1 MSGSAAKASGEGL
14 EWLGRAFGGGK
25 GGGEAVLPGGGTSP
39 QQRAPAQAPQEV
51 GLATEAGPRQARTEW
66 VVPAGL
72 AKSAFTAAVGNK
84 VARPSA
90 EGASAGGFVVPKGKA
105 CEDASCMGKPAVKAQ
120 PKSGGGEPR
129 IMVPTGKKK
138 EPFTQLAKCPNGQ
151 RTEVSNQPR
160 KGDLA
165 CVKVSDQLLK
175 KITLDGGGDKK
186 KTGLLE
192 KSLKGM
198 VDKSPTARRLA
209 ERWVDE
215 GLKGEVKFEEMQSTQ
230 YKGPDGKDDFYG
242 IMGFARPWTDPIEV
256 RLNDKYVETGRD
268 FKGTLA
274 HELLGH
280 GLEHGVAKKKG
291 NDFSYGLYRGDE
303 TGALLVGA
311 RVEQE
316 LGMKVRNGRVTSY
329 LRDPEAYYQ
338 QNMFLAPAYALGL
351 SLEEMKDP
359 VRSLQEH
366 KELVSAHRSELLERR
381 KELDEAIKKDIKNK
395 GLREQRGEVQVSIDT
410 QDESLGALDDYVGAL
425 EGDEKL
431 LERVRKDAESEQF
444 KAYQKALDEDA
455 EYLRKALYPPKK
467 KK

>member
-1 MSGSAAKASGEGL
+1 MVRRL
-14 EWLGRAFGGGK
+14 VLGRT
-25 GGGEAVLPGGGTSP
+25 PGRWT
-39 QQRAPAQAPQEV
+39 
-51 GLATEAGPRQARTEW
+51 
-66 VVPAGL
+66 
-72 AKSAFTAAVGNK
+72 
-84 VARPSA
+84 
-90 EGASAGGFVVPKGKA
+90 
-105 CEDASCMGKPAVKAQ
+105 PAV
-120 PKSGGGEPR
+120 
-129 IMVPTGKKK
+129 
-138 EPFTQLAKCPNGQ
+138 
-151 RTEVSNQPR
+151 TESLLSCR
-160 KGDLA
+160 KGDPTRVLGVDPGTLKA
-165 CVKVSDQLLK
+165 GWAVLERAEGGRVSLLDAGVIRVKGS
-175 KITLDGGGDKK
+175 
-186 KTGLLE
+186 
-192 KSLKGM
+192 
-198 VDKSPTARRLA
+198 
-209 ERWVDE
+209 
-215 GLKGEVKFEEMQSTQ
+215 
-230 YKGPDGKDDFYG
+230 
-242 IMGFARPWTDPIEV
+242 DPIEV